1 MIKILLLATMTQAIE
16 QVKELLP
23 KGCLVRTGILPTGS
37 SLPLDE
43 TFHPDVIIAFVENV
57 SRQRL
62 FTIIDIREQ
71 PEYEFI
77 PLLAIGKEQDLEVF
91 EKNVKP
97 GADRTFELNGS
108 EHDMKMA
115 IESAIELR
123 KVEDQSILVVDDD
136 PVFLKMMRGFL
147 EEDYQVTT
155 VKSGKLAIKFLERQ
169 KPDLIILDYM
179 MPEWDGAT
187 TYQLIRSKESTKKIP
202 IIFITGVTDKS
213 KVMECLSLKPQ
224 GYIVKPV
231 TKAEIISKVREI
243 I

>member
-1 MIKILLLATMTQAIE
+1 MIKVLVLATMTQAVE

-23 KGCLVRTGILPTGS
+23 KGCIVRSGILPTGS
-37 SLPLDE
+37 SLALDE

-62 FTIIDIREQ
+62 FTIIDMREK

-77 PLLAIGKEQDLEVF
+77 PMLAIGKEQDLETF
-91 EKNVKP
+91 NKNVKP
-97 GADRTFELNGS
+97 GADREFELNGN
-108 EHDMKMA
+108 EFDMRMA

-123 KVEDQSILVVDDD
+123 AVVDQSILIVDDD

-147 EEDYQVTT
+147 EDDYQVTT

-169 KPDLIILDYM
+169 KPDLILLDYM

-187 TYQLIRSKESTKKIP
+187 TYQLIRSKESTKRIP
-202 IIFITGVTDKS
+202 IVFITGITDKS

-224 GYIVKPV
+224 GYMVKPI
-231 TKAEIISKVREI
+231 TKPEVLAKVREI

>member
-16 QVKELLP
+16 QVKEMLP
-23 KGCLVRTGILPTGS
+23 KGSIVRSGILPTGS

-62 FTIIDIREQ
+62 FTIIDIREK

-97 GADRTFELNGS
+97 GADRTFELNGNDL
-108 EHDMKMA
+108 EMKLA

-123 KVEDQSILVVDDD
+123 SQEEQSILVVDDD
-136 PVFLKMMRGFL
+136 PVFLKMVRGFL
-147 EEDYQVTT
+147 EDDYQITT

-169 KPDLIILDYM
+169 KPDLILLDYM

-187 TYQLIRSKESTKKIP
+187 TYQLIRSKDSTKKIP
-202 IIFITGVTDKS
+202 IIFITGVTDKA

-224 GYIVKPV
+224 GYMVKPI
-231 TKAEIISKVREI
+231 TKPEVLAKIREI